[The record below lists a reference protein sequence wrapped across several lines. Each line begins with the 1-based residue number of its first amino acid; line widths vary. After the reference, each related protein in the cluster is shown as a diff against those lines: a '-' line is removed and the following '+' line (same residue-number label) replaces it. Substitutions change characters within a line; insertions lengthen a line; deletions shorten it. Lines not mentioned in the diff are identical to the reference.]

1 MPRPP
6 GIIDRVNY
14 VVDSWN
20 NPCDLPWMVYVE
32 TALPAALEALIAV
45 VCFDIAD
52 VVRFIFRPANLRSG
66 RHGSRGKKG
75 QHGRKPKGLRA
86 RLAVK
91 LPEFSKLQQ
100 RKVSQGVR
108 TLWVIDGIGQRLLW
122 WWLVADVTTG
132 FLYNFTSM
140 IYKTEVCQMAA
151 APGSL
156 LRQITFIQFAAI
168 TGWNSVSYP
177 TLRYQNGSASSNN
190 AAFAV
195 GPGNWSVVASLDCT
209 NIHHSA
215 QEIEIRVCIQRS
227 TGIEYFTGGQIT
239 LDAGASGGLVMSMTG
254 KGPFTGFVQM
264 RPSVGFTT
272 ANAGDLYVQG
282 RPLIPKPP
290 IEYKCPIPFFT

>member
-14 VVDSWN
+14 VIDSWN

-151 APGSL
+151 APGSG
-156 LRQITFIQFAAI
+156 LRQITNISFAAI
-168 TGWNSVSYP
+168 IGWNSVSYP
-177 TLRYQNGSASSNN
+177 TLRYENGTLSWNN
-190 AAFAV
+190 AAFSV
-195 GPGNWSVVASLDCT
+195 GEGNWSVVASLECENTGASD
-209 NIHHSA
+209 
-215 QEIEIRVCIQRS
+215 QQIEIRIAIVRPS
-227 TGIEYFTGGQIT
+227 GTEYFTGGQ
-239 LDAGASGGLVMSMTG
+239 LSLEVGGGGGLVMSMTA

-264 RPSVGFTT
+264 RPSVGFTRAT
-272 ANAGDLYVQG
+272 DGDLYIQG
-282 RPLIPKPP
+282 RPLKPKPP